1 MILIRNSISI
11 LSMPVCFLSYS
22 RSFTCWIWMDM
33 DGYGQICSPEIKWQ
47 LYSYSDVL
55 PGVLAVRQSQTPL
68 PARVSRSG
76 GGAKSSV
83 GDVFY
88 FESPQFWD
96 QNKTGH
102 AFPIWCHPLPI
113 QSGGK
118 SSTFSVQC
126 QRFYGLWWSP
136 LNPRRLRQKRGVFWK
151 QPIRHHP
158 KKMDV

>member
-1 MILIRNSISI
+1 MKWRSLSHLFWASVTPRRSHRSRSKAQSQQGRCKNSRMVLLVPSVIIYIYISMILIRNSISI

-33 DGYGQICSPEIKWQ
+33 DGYSQICSPEIKWQ
-47 LYSYSDVL
+47 FYSYSDVL

-102 AFPIWCHPLPI
+102 AFPI
-113 QSGGK
+113 
-118 SSTFSVQC
+118 
-126 QRFYGLWWSP
+126 
-136 LNPRRLRQKRGVFWK
+136 
-151 QPIRHHP
+151 
-158 KKMDV
+158 